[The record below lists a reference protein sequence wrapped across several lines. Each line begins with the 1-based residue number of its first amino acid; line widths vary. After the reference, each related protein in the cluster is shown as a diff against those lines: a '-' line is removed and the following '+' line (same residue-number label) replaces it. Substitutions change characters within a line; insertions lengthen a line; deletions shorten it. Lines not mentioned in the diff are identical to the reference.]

1 MTDARPHHRLVTALV
16 VAASLLAFLAVFA
29 VWANRQ
35 ALETDTWTETS
46 TELLEDEDI
55 RTAVAG
61 FLVDELYANVD
72 VEAELRERLPPEAAA
87 LAGPAAGGLR
97 ELANRVAVEALAR
110 PRVQE
115 LWEEANRRAHERLLA
130 VIEGESEVLQVEGDT
145 ATLDLGALLENL
157 SARTGVGGKIVSKLP
172 EDAGEIKV
180 LESDQI
186 GLGQDLVR
194 ILRGLAIVLTAVA
207 LGLYAL
213 AVYLAR
219 GWRRKALRSVGVGF
233 VLVGLAVLLA
243 RGLAGNAVVD
253 ALATTAS
260 VEPAIESTWEIGTS
274 LLRATGV
281 AMIGYGLL
289 FLLAAWLAGPSG
301 AATRLREALAPYL
314 QRRLVAYS
322 GVVVIVLLVLW
333 WNPTPGTSRLAPTLI
348 LIGLLVAGVEALR
361 RMTLVEFPDAEPGG
375 LWDSMREAIP
385 SRRREYA
392 AAPAEDE
399 RLKNLERLNE
409 LHKAGI
415 LGDEELAREKQR
427 ILGQG

>member
-1 MTDARPHHRLVTALV
+1 
-16 VAASLLAFLAVFA
+16 
-29 VWANRQ
+29 
-35 ALETDTWTETS
+35 
-46 TELLEDEDI
+46 
-55 RTAVAG
+55 
-61 FLVDELYANVD
+61 
-72 VEAELRERLPPEAAA
+72 
-87 LAGPAAGGLR
+87 
-97 ELANRVAVEALAR
+97 
-110 PRVQE
+110 
-115 LWEEANRRAHERLLA
+115 
-130 VIEGESEVLQVEGDT
+130 
-145 ATLDLGALLENL
+145 
-157 SARTGVGGKIVSKLP
+157 
-172 EDAGEIKV
+172 
-180 LESDQI
+180 
-186 GLGQDLVR
+186 
-194 ILRGLAIVLTAVA
+194 
-207 LGLYAL
+207 
-213 AVYLAR
+213 
-219 GWRRKALRSVGVGF
+219 
-233 VLVGLAVLLA
+233 
-243 RGLAGNAVVD
+243 
-253 ALATTAS
+253 
-260 VEPAIESTWEIGTS
+260 
-274 LLRATGV
+274 
-281 AMIGYGLL
+281 MIGYGLL